1 MSAIFEVSGLQKN
14 FGGLVVTNNVSLSLS
29 PGDRTVLIGPNG
41 AGKTTFV
48 NLVTGNI
55 KPSAGSVRIA
65 GEDVTG
71 LSASQRV
78 KRGLVRSFQV
88 TRLFQDMTPE
98 EHVALAILQR
108 EGKTGRIFG
117 RYRAMPSVMSEAR
130 DILGT
135 LGLLGLAET
144 RVREIAY
151 GQQRLIEIA
160 LAMALRPKILLL
172 DEPAAGVPSTETA
185 RISVPAGS
193 RFAVLGRNGVG
204 KTSLFATLAGQTKR
218 FSGDIRIGGQDIAA
232 LPSAARARA
241 GLGYVPQTRDV
252 FPTLTVE
259 ENLFVGLKGRPKSAI
274 EEAYTLFPRLK
285 ERRRNLGSQ
294 LSGGEQQ
301 MLSTARTIL
310 GQPKVLLLDEPLEGL
325 APVICEELMAAFS
338 KLAQSGEMT
347 ILLVEQ
353 RIQMAIDFAD
363 HAIIMERG
371 RIVWEG
377 PSVDL
382 AANPDIVD
390 THLGVGGLH

>member
-48 NLVTGNI
+48 NLVTGNL
-55 KPSAGSVRIA
+55 KPSAGTVRIA

-71 LSASQRV
+71 LSSSQRV

-108 EGKTGRIFG
+108 EGKTGRIFC

-185 RISVPAGS
+185 RIEQALDRLPADLAILMIEHDMDLVF
-193 RFAVLGRNGVG
+193 RFAKRVVVLAAGAVIFDGSPDEV
-204 KTSLFATLAGQTKR
+204 TSNAEVRQAYLGSYADAR
-218 FSGDIRIGGQDIAA
+218 
-232 LPSAARARA
+232 SAA
-241 GLGYVPQTRDV
+241 
-252 FPTLTVE
+252 
-259 ENLFVGLKGRPKSAI
+259 
-274 EEAYTLFPRLK
+274 
-285 ERRRNLGSQ
+285 
-294 LSGGEQQ
+294 
-301 MLSTARTIL
+301 
-310 GQPKVLLLDEPLEGL
+310 
-325 APVICEELMAAFS
+325 
-338 KLAQSGEMT
+338 
-347 ILLVEQ
+347 
-353 RIQMAIDFAD
+353 
-363 HAIIMERG
+363 
-371 RIVWEG
+371 
-377 PSVDL
+377 
-382 AANPDIVD
+382 
-390 THLGVGGLH
+390 